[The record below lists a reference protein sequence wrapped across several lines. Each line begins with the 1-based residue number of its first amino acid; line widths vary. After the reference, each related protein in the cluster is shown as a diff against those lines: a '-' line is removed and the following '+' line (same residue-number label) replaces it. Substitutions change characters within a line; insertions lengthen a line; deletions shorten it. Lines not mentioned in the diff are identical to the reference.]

1 MQNAGVAV
9 FTVSELLRENQQGE
23 VKLPPPP
30 PPPPATRLGLL
41 LTIYFLM
48 ALLTF
53 VQEVY
58 WPKKLI
64 KAQLLTQCNDNVII
78 LL

>member
-30 PPPPATRLGLL
+30 PPATRLGLL
-41 LTIYFLM
+41 LTNYFLM